1 MLTLGYLGFAKPDS
15 AFVASVLGGAISAA
29 GLSVGDRKDQPAKK
43 PEGKDPKGQDPKGQD
58 PRVNPAATVHSAY
71 PAADVSS
78 LHPIAGSSFTLFLLG
93 H

>member
-1 MLTLGYLGFAKPDS
+1 MRSPFP
-15 AFVASVLGGAISAA
+15 AA
-29 GLSVGDRKDQPAKK
+29 DNAETCVTNKQQR
-43 PEGKDPKGQDPKGQD
+43 PKGQDPKGQD

-78 LHPIAGSSFTLFLLG
+78 LHPIAGSSFALFLLG